1 MRVEGSDVVSEVF
14 LTFDLTLLC
23 GRLFEERPLS
33 PDAVEV
39 KELFGARVSV
49 PEPS

>member
-1 MRVEGSDVVSEVF
+1 MSEVL
-14 LTFDLTLLC
+14 LTLDLTLLC
-23 GRLFEERPLS
+23 GQLFEERPLS

-49 PEPS
+49 PEPG